1 MIYPETLDFRIWS
14 ALSAENKKPDAGG
27 KLMISMGEKPYI
39 SYRLKQKENAAE
51 QLCTMFKKYIQLQSQ
66 NL

>member
-1 MIYPETLDFRIWS
+1 
-14 ALSAENKKPDAGG
+14 
-27 KLMISMGEKPYI
+27 MISMGEKPYI